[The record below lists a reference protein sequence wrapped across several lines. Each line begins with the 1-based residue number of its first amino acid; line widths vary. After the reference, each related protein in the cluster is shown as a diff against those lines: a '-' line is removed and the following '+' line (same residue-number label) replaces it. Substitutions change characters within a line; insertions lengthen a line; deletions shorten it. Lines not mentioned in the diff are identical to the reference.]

1 MVSSEFAIIVAGG
14 KGTRMQSDI
23 PKQFLELKGIPVLMH
38 TINVFYNYSS
48 DITII
53 LVLPKAEFDYWNTL
67 CHDYQFEVPVIL
79 QEGGETRFHSVRNGL
94 EKINENGLVAIHD
107 AVRPLVDERIIHESF
122 RLAET
127 SGSAIASVNLIESLR
142 EVEEN
147 SSCSVDRTKY
157 KMIQTPQTFK
167 VADIKNA
174 YKQQYEISFTDDA
187 SVAEKFGIKILLFN
201 GDHRN
206 IKITT
211 KEDLILAESLFKNV

>member
-14 KGTRMQSDI
+14 EGTRMQSDI
-23 PKQFLELKGIPVLMH
+23 PKQFLELNGVPVLMH
-38 TINVFYNYSS
+38 TINVFYSYSS

-53 LVLPKAEFDYWNTL
+53 LVLPKSEFDYWNIL
-67 CHDYQFEVPVIL
+67 CHEYQFDVPIIL

-94 EKINENGLVAIHD
+94 EKINKNGLVAIHD
-107 AVRPLVDERIIHESF
+107 AVRPLVNERIIHESF
-122 RLAET
+122 KLAET

-142 EVEEN
+142 KVKEN

-167 VADIKNA
+167 VDIIKEA
-174 YKQQYEISFTDDA
+174 YEQPYKTIFTDDA
-187 SVAEKFGIKILLFN
+187 SVAENFGIKISLFD

-211 KEDLILAESLFKNV
+211 KEDLIMAESLFKNV

>member
-14 KGTRMQSDI
+14 EGTRMQSDI
-23 PKQFLELKGIPVLMH
+23 PKQFLELNGVPVLMH
-38 TINVFYNYSS
+38 TINVFYSYSS

-53 LVLPKAEFDYWNTL
+53 LVLPKSEFDYWNTL
-67 CHDYQFEVPVIL
+67 CHEYQFDVPIIL

-94 EKINENGLVAIHD
+94 EKINKNGLVAIHD
-107 AVRPLVDERIIHESF
+107 AVRPLVNERIIHESF
-122 RLAET
+122 KLAET

-142 EVEEN
+142 KVKEN
-147 SSCSVDRTKY
+147 SSCSVDRIKY

-167 VADIKNA
+167 VDIIKEA
-174 YKQQYEISFTDDA
+174 YEQPYKTIFTDDA
-187 SVAEKFGIKILLFN
+187 SVAENFGIKISLFD

-211 KEDLILAESLFKNV
+211 KEDLIMAESLFKNV

>member
-67 CHDYQFEVPVIL
+67 CHDYQFDVEVIL

-127 SGSAIASVNLIESLR
+127 SGSAIASVNLIESMR

-147 SSCSVDRTKY
+147 SSFSVDRTKY

-174 YKQQYEISFTDDA
+174 YEQQYEISFTDDA

>member
-122 RLAET
+122 RIAET

-187 SVAEKFGIKILLFN
+187 SVAEKFGIKILLFK

>member
-14 KGTRMQSDI
+14 EGTRMQSDI
-23 PKQFLELKGIPVLMH
+23 PKQFLELNGVPVLMH

-53 LVLPKAEFDYWNTL
+53 LVLPKVEFDYWNTL
-67 CHDYQFEVPVIL
+67 CHEYQFDVPVIL

-94 EKINENGLVAIHD
+94 QKINKNGLVAIHD
-107 AVRPLVDERIIHESF
+107 AVRPLVDQRIIYESF
-122 RLAET
+122 KLAEN
-127 SGSAIASVNLIESLR
+127 SASAIASVNLTESLR
-142 EVEEN
+142 KVEEN

-157 KMIQTPQTFK
+157 RMIQTPQTFK
-167 VADIKNA
+167 VADIKKA
-174 YKQQYEISFTDDA
+174 YEQKYEIYFTDDA
-187 SVAEKFGIKILLFN
+187 SVAEKFGIKILLFD

-211 KEDLILAESLFKNV
+211 KEDLIMAESLIKNV

>member
-14 KGTRMQSDI
+14 EGTRMQSDI
-23 PKQFLELKGIPVLMH
+23 PKQFLELNGVPVLMH
-38 TINVFYNYSS
+38 TINVFYSYSS

-53 LVLPKAEFDYWNTL
+53 LVLPKSEFDYWNTL
-67 CHDYQFEVPVIL
+67 CHEYQFDVPIIL

-94 EKINENGLVAIHD
+94 EKINKNGLVAIHD
-107 AVRPLVDERIIHESF
+107 AVRPLVNERIIHESF
-122 RLAET
+122 KLAET

-142 EVEEN
+142 KVKEN

-167 VADIKNA
+167 VDIIKEA
-174 YKQQYEISFTDDA
+174 YEQPYKTIFTDDA
-187 SVAEKFGIKILLFN
+187 SVAENFGIKISLFD

-211 KEDLILAESLFKNV
+211 KEDLIMAESLFKNV

>member
-14 KGTRMQSDI
+14 EGTRMQSDI
-23 PKQFLELKGIPVLMH
+23 PKQFLELNGVPVLMH

-53 LVLPKAEFDYWNTL
+53 LVLPKSEFDYWNTL
-67 CHDYQFEVPVIL
+67 CHEYQFDIPIIL

-94 EKINENGLVAIHD
+94 EKINKNGLVAIHD
-107 AVRPLVDERIIHESF
+107 AVRPLVDERIIYESF
-122 RLAET
+122 KLAET
-127 SGSAIASVNLIESLR
+127 SGSAIASVNLMESLR
-142 EVEEN
+142 KIEEN

-167 VADIKNA
+167 VDQIKKA
-174 YKQQYEISFTDDA
+174 YEQQYETFFTDDA
-187 SVAEKFGIKILLFN
+187 SVAEKFGIKILLFD
-201 GDHRN
+201 GDDRN

-211 KEDLILAESLFKNV
+211 KEDLILAESLIKNV

>member
-14 KGTRMQSDI
+14 EGTRMQSDI
-23 PKQFLELKGIPVLMH
+23 PKQFLELNGLPVLMH
-38 TINVFYNYSS
+38 TINVFHNYSS

-67 CHDYQFEVPVIL
+67 CHEYQFDVPVIL

-94 EKINENGLVAIHD
+94 EKINKNGLVAIHD
-107 AVRPLVDERIIHESF
+107 AVRPLVNERIIHESF
-122 RLAET
+122 KLAET

-142 EVEEN
+142 KVKEN

-167 VADIKNA
+167 VDIIKEA
-174 YKQQYEISFTDDA
+174 YKQPYKTIFTDDA
-187 SVAEKFGIKILLFN
+187 SVAENFGIKISLFD

-211 KEDLILAESLFKNV
+211 KEDLIMAESLFKNV

>member
-23 PKQFLELKGIPVLMH
+23 PKQFLELNGTPVLMH
-38 TINVFYNYSS
+38 TINIFYNYSP
-48 DITII
+48 DVTII
-53 LVLPKAEFDYWNTL
+53 LVLPETEFDYWNTL
-67 CHDYQFEVPVIL
+67 CHEYQFEVPVIL

-94 EKINENGLVAIHD
+94 GKINKNGLVAIHD
-107 AVRPLVDERIIHESF
+107 AVRPLVDERIINESF

-127 SGSAIASVNLIESLR
+127 SGSAIASVNLVESLR
-142 EVEEN
+142 VIEED

-157 KMIQTPQTFK
+157 RMIQTPQTFN
-167 VADIKNA
+167 VEDIKKA
-174 YKQQYEISFTDDA
+174 YGQPYEKSFTDDA
-187 SVAEKFGIKILLFN
+187 SVAEKFGIKILLFD

-211 KEDLILAESLFKNV
+211 KKDLILAESLINNV